1 MGSVALKNLSGRAG
15 LSRQA
20 ARLAAWAHVHWKALT
35 VIAWV
40 GICAWFLYDRWAAIY
55 WLGLNDTDDN
65 LRFVQV
71 KDWLA
76 GQGWY
81 DLRQYRLNPPQ
92 GANIHWSRIV
102 DLPIAA
108 LMLFFRLFMDGGQA
122 DRLAAGLAPLLPLLP
137 VMLALGFLMRR
148 LVGGNSWII
157 AIFAPLATALALS
170 MFMPMRI
177 DHHGWQ
183 LAMLLVALAGLADHR
198 PVRGGLI
205 AGISSAI
212 SLSIGMEMIVYLAA
226 TGAVVALRWVAHDGE
241 VRRMQAYALS
251 LAGGVTIGFLG
262 FASIANRAPVCDAL
276 SPVWLS
282 IFSMAGAGMVVLTL
296 LPIRH
301 WQGRLIAGSI
311 MGVLLG
317 TITWL
322 VWPQCLSGA
331 YQLSPELERLWLV
344 NIREAKPIYEQ
355 ASYIVTPLLALPI
368 PGMLTAITACWIF
381 RREPGRFW
389 PWLMVAL
396 LSVVSVALLLWQTR
410 VGPAAQLLA
419 IPGAAAF
426 AYVTLTRLFFGRG
439 WKLRLGALV
448 GLVLIGCTFAAYQL
462 SFDLGMD
469 KPSQRHREI
478 RSAGA
483 KCRSLTALKALDQ
496 LAPATIFTMVD
507 LGPRIL
513 ATTHHSA
520 IAGPYHRNGEAILDI
535 HHAFDGGPERFR
547 TIAAKHG
554 ARYLLICPD
563 FPEGTVYQARSP
575 KGFYAQMLKD
585 KVPQWLTP
593 VNLGEGLP
601 YRLYRIDYRDGIEDQ
616 SRR

>member
-1 MGSVALKNLSGRAG
+1 M
-15 LSRQA
+15 SRQA

-40 GICAWFLYDRWAAIY
+40 GICAWFLYDRWPAIY

-76 GQGWY
+76 GQAWY
-81 DLRQYRLNPPQ
+81 DLRQYRLNPPY

-122 DRLAAGLAPLLPLLP
+122 DRLATGLAPLLPLLP
-137 VMLALGFLMRR
+137 TMLALGFVMRR
-148 LVGGNSWII
+148 LVGGNSWVI

-198 PVRGGLI
+198 SVRGGLI

-226 TGAVVALRWVAHDGE
+226 TGAVIALRWVAHDGE
-241 VRRMQAYALS
+241 ARRIQSYALGLS
-251 LAGGVTIGFLG
+251 GGVTIGFLA

-282 IFSMAGAGMVVLTL
+282 IFSMAGAGMVLLSV

-301 WQGRLIAGSI
+301 WQGRLIAGGI
-311 MGVLLG
+311 MGVALG
-317 TITWL
+317 MVTWL

-355 ASYIVTPLLALPI
+355 ASNIVTPLLALPI
-368 PGMLTAITACWIF
+368 PGMATAIAACWIF

-389 PWLMVAL
+389 PWLTVAL
-396 LSVVSVALLLWQTR
+396 LSVFSVALLFWQTR

-426 AYVTLTRLFFGRG
+426 AYVALTRLFFGKG
-439 WKLRLGALV
+439 WKLRLAALSGV
-448 GLVLIGCTFAAYQL
+448 VLIGCMFAAYQL
-462 SFDLGMD
+462 SFDMGLD
-469 KPSQRHREI
+469 KPSKRHREI
-478 RSAGA
+478 RMAGA
-483 KCRSLTALKALDQ
+483 KCRSLPALEALDQ

-535 HHAFDGGPERFR
+535 HHAFGGSPEHSRA
-547 TIAAKHG
+547 IANKHG

-575 KGFYAQMLKD
+575 KGFYAQMLKG
-585 KVPQWLTP
+585 KVPQWLTL

-601 YRLYRIDYRDGIEDQ
+601 YRLYRIDYNDSAKDQ